1 MKFKNLI
8 KEDRQVRES
17 SYNINVMW
25 TDELINDDNYKFIED
40 GTSIDYNSSSMYTFK
55 SNFNLRTFPFDKQ
68 RIKIHLVNNKH
79 DYFDF
84 RSKVSSDSMKEA
96 LLFKKK
102 NPIEGW
108 NITNVDLIYE
118 HD

>member
-1 MKFKNLI
+1 
-8 KEDRQVRES
+8 
-17 SYNINVMW
+17 
-25 TDELINDDNYKFIED
+25 
-40 GTSIDYNSSSMYTFK
+40 MYTFK

-96 LLFKKK
+96 YYLRKKIQLK
-102 NPIEGW
+102 VGTLQMWTLCMNM
-108 NITNVDLIYE
+108 ITIIMFNNSMMVCL
-118 HD
+118 

>member
-40 GTSIDYNSSSMYTFK
+40 GTSIDYNFQVCTR
-55 SNFNLRTFPFDKQ
+55 L
-68 RIKIHLVNNKH
+68 
-79 DYFDF
+79 
-84 RSKVSSDSMKEA
+84 KV
-96 LLFKKK
+96 
-102 NPIEGW
+102 I
-108 NITNVDLIYE
+108 LI
-118 HD
+118 